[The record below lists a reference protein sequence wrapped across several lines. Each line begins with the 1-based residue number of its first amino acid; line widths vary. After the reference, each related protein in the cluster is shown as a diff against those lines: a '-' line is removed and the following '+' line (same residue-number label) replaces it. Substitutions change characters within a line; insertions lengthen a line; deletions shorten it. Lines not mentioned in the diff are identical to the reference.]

1 MSPLAEST
9 RNVWRVIAQAG
20 PDGLTSAQIH
30 AALPFGQ
37 ELSKLQ
43 LSAKLQQVRQAKFV
57 KYPAGERFGVYC
69 IDQFCRTPDHEE
81 RPDWLPPAPA
91 AQPKAKASDPDELPD
106 ADDTLGKFGKP
117 VPAGTTALLMPA
129 APASVFTLAQTP
141 IEKVRLAGRTE
152 TATAPASHAVLE
164 WKAPAKLPAAL
175 DMDAIYLAPCI
186 QLADPPPA
194 APPPAKERIFLCSI
208 DSDGELYVFSNG
220 SELAL
225 DLEHTRKLLHYLDH
239 IRAGEMVLPT

>member
-9 RNVWRVIAQAG
+9 RMVWRVIAHAG
-20 PDGLTSAQIH
+20 PEGIMSRQIYEF
-30 AALPFGQ
+30 LKGRQ
-37 ELSKLQ
+37 LSKSQ
-43 LSAKLQQVRQAKFV
+43 LAAKLRQICKSTFAK
-57 KYPAGERFGVYC
+57 YSGGGRYGVYF
-69 IDQFCRTPDHEE
+69 IDLACRTPKDEE

-91 AQPKAKASDPDELPD
+91 AEPKVKAIDPDELPD
-106 ADDTLGKFGKP
+106 ADDTLGKP

-141 IEKVRLAGRTE
+141 IKKVRLAGRTK

-164 WKAPAKLPAAL
+164 WKAPAKLPADL

-194 APPPAKERIFLCSI
+194 EPPPTKERIFLCSI

-239 IRAGEMVLPT
+239 IRAGEMVLPA